1 MKNSMKP
8 MMAMKK
14 TVKVMPAK
22 KGKSFPDLN
31 KDGKVT
37 KKDILMGR
45 GVIGKKKFAYD
56 VWGDAVN
63 IASRLEHTGE
73 VGKVNISGETYQLI
87 KDKFNCTYRGQLT
100 AKGKGDIDMYF
111 VEQARIE

>member
-1 MKNSMKP
+1 MDGRCLRTCKCRKVVAGVGRRSVMMMKARSTKRARLARATSMARTAMTSTY

-14 TVKVMPAK
+14 TVKVMPLAK

-45 GVIGKKKFAYD
+45 GVIGKKK
-56 VWGDAVN
+56 
-63 IASRLEHTGE
+63 
-73 VGKVNISGETYQLI
+73 
-87 KDKFNCTYRGQLT
+87 
-100 AKGKGDIDMYF
+100 
-111 VEQARIE
+111 

>member
-1 MKNSMKP
+1 MKP

-22 KGKSFPDLN
+22 KGKGKKSFPDMN

-45 GVIGKKKFAYD
+45 GVIGKKK
-56 VWGDAVN
+56 
-63 IASRLEHTGE
+63 
-73 VGKVNISGETYQLI
+73 
-87 KDKFNCTYRGQLT
+87 
-100 AKGKGDIDMYF
+100 M
-111 VEQARIE
+111 

>member
-1 MKNSMKP
+1 MKP

-14 TVKVMPAK
+14 TVKAMPVK

-45 GVIGKKKFAYD
+45 GVIGKKK
-56 VWGDAVN
+56 
-63 IASRLEHTGE
+63 
-73 VGKVNISGETYQLI
+73 
-87 KDKFNCTYRGQLT
+87 
-100 AKGKGDIDMYF
+100 M
-111 VEQARIE
+111 